1 MPFILAFP
9 GAQFVSEECGGGGA
23 VAASVYERRCREVP
37 VGHAGVSDGIEGGSE
52 ALPYEKATGVS
63 EHQTP
68 LV

>member
-1 MPFILAFP
+1 MPFILVFP

-52 ALPYEKATGVS
+52 AWMGQWRRGEC
-63 EHQTP
+63 
-68 LV
+68 